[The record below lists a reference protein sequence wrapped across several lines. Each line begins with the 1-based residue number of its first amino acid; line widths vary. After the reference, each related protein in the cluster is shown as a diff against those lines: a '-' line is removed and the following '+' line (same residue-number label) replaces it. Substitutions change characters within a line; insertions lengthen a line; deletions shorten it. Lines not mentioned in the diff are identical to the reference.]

1 MYVYMCMLVF
11 QLPVTLV
18 LRLWDIY
25 LLEGEKLLLA
35 MAYNILK
42 MHSSM
47 SFLVTSSIFFVN
59 LIVYAY

>member
-1 MYVYMCMLVF
+1 MCMLVF

-47 SFLVTSSIFFVN
+47 FFLVTSNIFFVN